1 MAGFTKKIEG
11 KKTLGNKQINSDE
24 AIGLFFGDVKD
35 AKLVAIKLGALLDNP
50 YQPRLSINEDHIQE
64 LANSIEQSG
73 LLQPIVVTPF
83 LQNPNQFYIVAG
95 HRRTHAF
102 RALNRDTIDA
112 IIINMDDEH
121 LRLNALIEN
130 LQRENLTSLEEA
142 FAIKS
147 MIDIGMKQVVIAEKL
162 GKSKGYVSQFVKI
175 SELDQELIDF
185 LKTNNLDLNASLLYE
200 LTSVKSGKQLDIYK
214 QIDHRSMNREEIRS
228 FIKQINEKTTIPSK
242 HSKKDFAGFELKQSK
257 DKSKIQ
263 IKLDMNKL
271 EDRSNAIQMLESL
284 LEQLKND

>member
-1 MAGFTKKIEG
+1 MAGFTKRIEG
-11 KKTLGNKQINSDE
+11 KKTLGNKKINSDE
-24 AIGLFFGDVKD
+24 AIGLVFGDVKD
-35 AKLVAIKLGALLDNP
+35 AKFVAIKLGALIDNP
-50 YQPRLSINEDHIQE
+50 YQPRLSINEEHIQE
-64 LANSIEQSG
+64 LANSIKQSG

-95 HRRTHAF
+95 HRRAHAF

-112 IIINMDDEH
+112 IIIHMDDEH

-162 GKSKGYVSQFVKI
+162 GKSKGYVSQFTKI
-175 SELDQELIDF
+175 SELDQELVDF
-185 LKTNNLDLNASLLYE
+185 LKTNNLDLSASLLYE
-200 LTSVKSGKQLDIYK
+200 LTNVKSGEQLDIFK

-228 FIKQINEKTTIPSK
+228 FIKQINEKTITSSK
-242 HSKKDFAGFELKQSK
+242 YPKKDFTGFELKQSK

-271 EDRSNAIQMLESL
+271 DDRTNAIQMLESL